1 MAASAGFT
9 SSVAARRVVRLPGGE
24 RRAEELIAAEPVT
37 PGQLEEQAGQVMR
50 AERTAPCALPRRP
63 AGNADAVACHRV
75 RRLRPRRIKAS
86 TSARRYRGLPA
97 SLRSSGNRP
106 RRAQIATADDV
117 TLNRY
122 ATCLRVI
129 RSSSMW
135 LSVVAAGAITV
146 I

>member
-1 MAASAGFT
+1 
-9 SSVAARRVVRLPGGE
+9 V
-24 RRAEELIAAEPVT
+24 
-37 PGQLEEQAGQVMR
+37 
-50 AERTAPCALPRRP
+50 
-63 AGNADAVACHRV
+63 DAVACHRV

-117 TLNRY
+117 TLNTY

-135 LSVVAAGAITV
+135 LSVAAACAITF